1 MTTIHTQIYDL
12 PANPDE
18 LPLPPEDL
26 PEDEWRAKWLEM
38 RDLGLGGS
46 DAATVLDLSP
56 WTSRYTLWCE
66 KRGQESAFGGSEA
79 TQWGHL
85 LEEVVAREAARRLGK
100 AVVSSPVM
108 FRSRTHPFMLAN
120 VDRLLL
126 DENGRP
132 EGILEV
138 KTTDASNAAS
148 WSKGQAPVYYVCQV
162 MHYMAVTGLRYAV
175 LACLI
180 GGNKLVMVTVYA
192 DDQMIADI
200 VASEEAFWHQVCS
213 GECPPVDG
221 SASATAAL
229 GVRYPGIPGT
239 SVELAGDI
247 AEALERR
254 GRLFEEKK
262 AIEAQIAEIDN
273 LVREALRDAE
283 SGTVDGTP
291 VATWRAQSRT
301 NIDSKALAAEEPEI
315 FERFARHSSSR
326 VLRYRAA

>member
-1 MTTIHTQIYDL
+1 MTTIYTQIYDL
-12 PANPDE
+12 PANPEE

-26 PEDEWRAKWLEM
+26 PEDEWRTRWLEM

-56 WTSRYTLWCE
+56 WTSRYALWCE
-66 KRGQESAFGGSEA
+66 KRGQVSAFGGSEA

-126 DENGRP
+126 DEKGRP

-175 LACLI
+175 LACLV
-180 GGNKLVMVTVYA
+180 GGNKLIMVTVYA

-229 GVRYPGIPGT
+229 GVRYPGIPET
-239 SVELAGDI
+239 AVELAGDT
-247 AEALERR
+247 AEALVHR

-273 LVREALRDAE
+273 LVRAALGDAE
-283 SGTVDGTP
+283 SGTVHGTS
-291 VATWRAQSRT
+291 VVTWKTQERT
-301 NIDSKALAAEEPEI
+301 TVDSKALAAEEPEI
-315 FERFARHSSSR
+315 FERFARQSSSR